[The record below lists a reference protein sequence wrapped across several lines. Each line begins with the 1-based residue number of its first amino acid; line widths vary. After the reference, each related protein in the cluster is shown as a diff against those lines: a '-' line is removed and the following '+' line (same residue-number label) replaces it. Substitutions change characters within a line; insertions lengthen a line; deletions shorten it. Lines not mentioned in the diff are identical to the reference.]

1 MLMSSFKRPVAA
13 PPAQVPL
20 SPMVTAD
27 SPPVGLPAAA
37 WTGRGRCFMRVKF
50 EAVLEVA
57 PPPPDEFLAIGL
69 K

>member
-1 MLMSSFKRPVAA
+1 
-13 PPAQVPL
+13 
-20 SPMVTAD
+20 MVTAD